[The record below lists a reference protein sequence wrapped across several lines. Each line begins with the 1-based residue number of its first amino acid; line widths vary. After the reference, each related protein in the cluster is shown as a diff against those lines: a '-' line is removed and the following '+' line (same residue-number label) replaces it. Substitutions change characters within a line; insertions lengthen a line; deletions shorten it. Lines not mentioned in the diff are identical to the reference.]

1 MINWKNFDSLASYK
15 EIADVERVNLAE
27 AMTGANGAERVKN
40 TVFLWQ
46 QAWLIIMLPS
56 R

>member
-27 AMTGANGAERVKN
+27 AMTGANGAERVKI
-40 TVFLWQ
+40 Q
-46 QAWLIIMLPS
+46 CSYGS
-56 R
+56 RHGL